1 MSGQSCSNFND
12 KNINYLYSIHNQ
24 INHDAYLIIAIN
36 SVKVMDEHMSI
47 FHFSSPIFNCMYGAR
62 NDSTRFDTFER
73 LFVNFELATNLIH
86 CRSHTLK

>member
-1 MSGQSCSNFND
+1 MGTFLDFRVKTNVNGNF
-12 KNINYLYSIHNQ
+12 KNIRYI
-24 INHDAYLIIAIN
+24 HDAYLIIAIN